1 MPLAAAECHVRQA
14 GIVLCVQYMG
24 GLPVEIIELME
35 DLEAMGDE
43 GERWFCKLFPFLWGK
58 TVMDASEFFEMI
70 HRLRSSLP
78 DELTTANQVARDREK
93 IVREAHEERAKIL
106 EAAREQ
112 AQLLIS
118 NDELVKQ
125 AELRAADLVKDA
137 QVEGDAIRAEAENW
151 ARGVIERLENYLART
166 QGTLDKAKKALV
178 LPGPAG
184 RPDARG
190 GLDSD

>member
-1 MPLAAAECHVRQA
+1 M
-14 GIVLCVQYMG
+14 
-24 GLPVEIIELME
+24 EIIEL
-35 DLEAMGDE
+35 LEEFEALGDE

-58 TVMDASEFFEMI
+58 TVIDAAEFFDMI

-118 NDELVKQ
+118 NDELVRQ
-125 AELRAADLVKDA
+125 AQQRADEIVGEA
-137 QVEGDAIRAEAENW
+137 QVDADAIRAEAENW
-151 ARGVIERLENYLART
+151 ARGVIERLENYLTRT
-166 QGTLDKAKKALV
+166 QGTLDKAKKALA
-178 LPGPAG
+178 PPTISA
-184 RPDARG
+184 RPDARVTHET
-190 GLDSD
+190 D